1 MKRYRAIWISDV
13 HLGTTE
19 CKAKYL
25 LDFLKNNT
33 ADTIYLVGD
42 IIDGWALKKKW
53 YWPQEHNDVIQ
64 KLLRKAR
71 KGSKVIYIPGNH
83 DELGRQFINMTF
95 GDIEIKN
102 DLIHTALDGR
112 RLWVT
117 HGDLF
122 DNIISYAKWL
132 SFIGDGLYYVILR
145 INHYSNTLRHKYG
158 FHYWSFSSYVKNSI
172 KNVVGYIEN
181 FEQLMAKEAKR
192 KKCDGV
198 ICGHIHK
205 AAIKKIHGV
214 EYYNDG
220 DWVESLT
227 ALVETKKGKLK
238 LVDWHKHSLS

>member
-19 CKAKYL
+19 CKAEYL

-33 ADTIYLVGD
+33 AETIYLVGD
-42 IIDGWALKKKW
+42 IIDGWALKKRW
-53 YWPQEHNDVIQ
+53 YWPQKHNDVIQ

-102 DLIHTALDGR
+102 DLIHTTLDGK

-122 DNIISYAKWL
+122 DNIISCAKWL
-132 SFIGDGLYYVILR
+132 SFVGDTLYYVILR
-145 INHYSNTLRHKYG
+145 INHFSNALRHKYG
-158 FHYWSFSSYVKNSI
+158 FHYWSFSSYIKNSI
-172 KNVVGYIEN
+172 KNVVKY
-181 FEQLMAKEAKR
+181 
-192 KKCDGV
+192 V
-198 ICGHIHK
+198 
-205 AAIKKIHGV
+205 
-214 EYYNDG
+214 
-220 DWVESLT
+220 
-227 ALVETKKGKLK
+227 
-238 LVDWHKHSLS
+238 

>member
-19 CKAKYL
+19 CKADYL

-33 ADTIYLVGD
+33 AETIYLVGD
-42 IIDGWALKKKW
+42 IIDGWALKKRW
-53 YWPQEHNDVIQ
+53 YWPQKHNDVIQ

-102 DLIHTALDGR
+102 DLIHTTLDGK

-122 DNIISYAKWL
+122 DNIISCAKWL
-132 SFIGDGLYYVILR
+132 SFIGDTLYYVILR
-145 INHYSNTLRHKYG
+145 INHFSNTIRHKYG
-158 FHYWSFSSYVKNSI
+158 FHYWSFSSYIKNSI
-172 KNVVGYIEN
+172 KNVVKYVEN
-181 FEQLMAKEAKR
+181 FEELMAKEAKR

-205 AAIKKIHGV
+205 AAIKKINGIY
-214 EYYNDG
+214 YYNDG

-238 LVDWHKHSLS
+238 LVDWHKKTLS

>member
-19 CKAKYL
+19 CKAEYL

-33 ADTIYLVGD
+33 AETIYLVGD
-42 IIDGWALKKKW
+42 IVDGWALKKRW
-53 YWPQEHNDVIQ
+53 YWPQKHNDVIQ

-102 DLIHTALDGR
+102 DLIHTTLHGE

-122 DNIISYAKWL
+122 DNIISCAKWL
-132 SFIGDGLYYVILR
+132 SFVGDSLYYVILR
-145 INHYSNTLRHKYG
+145 INHFSNTLRHKYG
-158 FHYWSFSSYVKNSI
+158 FHYWSFSSYIKNSI
-172 KNVVGYIEN
+172 KNVVKYVEN
-181 FEQLMAKEAKR
+181 FEELMAREAKR

-205 AAIKKIHGV
+205 AAIKKIEGID
-214 EYYNDG
+214 YYNDG

>member
-19 CKAKYL
+19 CKADYL

-33 ADTIYLVGD
+33 AETIYLVGD
-42 IIDGWALKKKW
+42 IIDGWALKKRW
-53 YWPQEHNDVIQ
+53 YWPQKHNDVIQ

-102 DLIHTALDGR
+102 DLIHTTLDGK

-145 INHYSNTLRHKYG
+145 INHYSNVIRHKYG
-158 FHYWSFSSYVKNSI
+158 FHYWSFSSYIKNSI

-192 KKCDGV
+192 KG
-198 ICGHIHK
+198 
-205 AAIKKIHGV
+205 IKIV
-214 EYYNDG
+214 
-220 DWVESLT
+220 
-227 ALVETKKGKLK
+227 ALVDTNINPDIVDYPIPANDDAISSVRYIIEKVKETIQNSKQVVK
-238 LVDWHKHSLS
+238 

>member
-19 CKAKYL
+19 CKADYL

-33 ADTIYLVGD
+33 AETIYLVGD

-53 YWPQEHNDVIQ
+53 YWPQKHNDVIQ

-102 DLIHTALDGR
+102 DLIHTTLDGR

-122 DNIISYAKWL
+122 DNIISL
-132 SFIGDGLYYVILR
+132 SLI
-145 INHYSNTLRHKYG
+145 
-158 FHYWSFSSYVKNSI
+158 
-172 KNVVGYIEN
+172 
-181 FEQLMAKEAKR
+181 
-192 KKCDGV
+192 
-198 ICGHIHK
+198 HI
-205 AAIKKIHGV
+205 
-214 EYYNDG
+214 
-220 DWVESLT
+220 
-227 ALVETKKGKLK
+227 
-238 LVDWHKHSLS
+238 

>member
-19 CKAKYL
+19 CKAEYL

-33 ADTIYLVGD
+33 AETIYLVGD
-42 IIDGWALKKKW
+42 IIDGWALKKRW
-53 YWPQEHNDVIQ
+53 YWPQKHNDVIQ

-83 DELGRQFINMTF
+83 DELGRQFINMSF

-102 DLIHTALDGR
+102 DLIHTTLKGK

-122 DNIISYAKWL
+122 DNIIPCAKWL
-132 SFIGDGLYYVILR
+132 SFVGDTLYYVILR
-145 INHYSNTLRHKYG
+145 INHFSNALRHKYG
-158 FHYWSFSSYVKNSI
+158 FNYWSFSSYIKNSI
-172 KNVVGYIEN
+172 KNVVRYVEN
-181 FEQLMAKEAKR
+181 FEKLVVLEAKR

-205 AAIKKIHGV
+205 AAIKKIEGID
-214 EYYNDG
+214 YYNDG
-220 DWVESLT
+220 DWIESLT

-238 LVDWHKHSLS
+238 LVDWHKKSLS